1 MLMIAGMLTVLA
13 LAVFLMLRAFE
24 ENIVY
29 FVTPSDLQ
37 DRVLTGEEQFR
48 LGGLVEDGTVL
59 REQGTLKVTFLV
71 TDGGASTLVVFE
83 GILPDLFREGQG
95 GVVEEESQGAPGG
108 AQGRGLCP
116 ENCACRSPVRV
127 LRGRSD
133 EDIPGISQDRNGFL
147 GHRSSH
153 RLLQHAGLQ
162 SGRRNRSGSL
172 L

>member
-1 MLMIAGMLTVLA
+1 MTLKSSIPAAKRKQVRILMIAGMLTVLA

-95 GVVEEESQGAPGG
+95 VVVEGRLSEKGVFNAHNVLAKHDENYMPAEVAEALKEQGYWKDEEDYGNKP
-108 AQGRGLCP
+108 
-116 ENCACRSPVRV
+116 
-127 LRGRSD
+127 
-133 EDIPGISQDRNGFL
+133 
-147 GHRSSH
+147 
-153 RLLQHAGLQ
+153 
-162 SGRRNRSGSL
+162 
-172 L
+172 

>member
-1 MLMIAGMLTVLA
+1 MTSKSSIPAAKRKQVRILMIAGMLTVLA
-13 LAVFLMLRAFE
+13 VTVFLMLRAFE

-95 GVVEEESQGAPGG
+95 VVVEGRLSEKGVFNAHNVLAKHDENYMPAEVAEALKKQGHWKDEEGYGNKP
-108 AQGRGLCP
+108 
-116 ENCACRSPVRV
+116 
-127 LRGRSD
+127 
-133 EDIPGISQDRNGFL
+133 
-147 GHRSSH
+147 
-153 RLLQHAGLQ
+153 
-162 SGRRNRSGSL
+162 
-172 L
+172 

>member
-1 MLMIAGMLTVLA
+1 MTLKSSIPAAKRKQVRILMIAGMLTVLA
-13 LAVFLMLRAFE
+13 VTVFLMLRAFE

-59 REQGTLKVTFLV
+59 REQGTLKVTFLI

-95 GVVEEESQGAPGG
+95 VVVEGRLSEKGVFTAHNVLAKHDENYMPAEVAEALKEQGHWKDEEGYGNKP
-108 AQGRGLCP
+108 
-116 ENCACRSPVRV
+116 
-127 LRGRSD
+127 
-133 EDIPGISQDRNGFL
+133 
-147 GHRSSH
+147 
-153 RLLQHAGLQ
+153 
-162 SGRRNRSGSL
+162 
-172 L
+172 